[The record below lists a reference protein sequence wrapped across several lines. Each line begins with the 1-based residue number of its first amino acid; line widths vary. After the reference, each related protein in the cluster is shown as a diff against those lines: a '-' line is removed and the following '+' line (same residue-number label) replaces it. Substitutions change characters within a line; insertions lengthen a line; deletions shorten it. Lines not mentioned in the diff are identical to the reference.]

1 MSTRHAQWLRLSLA
15 AVWLGTAAVSLLDY
29 QNAGSQLLMRGGIA
43 SEFLI
48 HALIVGGSAVD
59 LGLGLLLWLKP
70 SRPTYLLALAMMAL
84 MTVVATCLLPALW
97 LDPLGALLKNLPI
110 AAILLALLQTEKPT

>member
-1 MSTRHAQWLRLSLA
+1 
-15 AVWLGTAAVSLLDY
+15 
-29 QNAGSQLLMRGGIA
+29 MRGGIT

-70 SRPTYLLALAMMAL
+70 SRPTYLLALTMMAL
-84 MTVVATCLLPALW
+84 MTVVATWLMPTLW
-97 LDPLGALLKNLPI
+97 LDPLGPLLKNLPI
-110 AAILLALLQTEKPT
+110 AAILLVLLQMEKPT